1 MNPFFR
7 NPNGF
12 LSSKSKWIKS
22 SLNQL
27 NFLEIDRK
35 LKVIP
40 MPNKDRINFWK
51 NVYERYGTKY

>member
-12 LSSKSKWIKS
+12 LLSKSKWIKS

-51 NVYERYGTKY
+51 NVYERYDTKY